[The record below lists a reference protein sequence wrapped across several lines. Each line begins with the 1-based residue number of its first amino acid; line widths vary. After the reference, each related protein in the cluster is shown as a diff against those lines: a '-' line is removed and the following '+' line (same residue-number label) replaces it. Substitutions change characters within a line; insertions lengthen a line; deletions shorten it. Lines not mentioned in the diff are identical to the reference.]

1 MFGIG
6 AGIDPQV
13 IDAMKPGG
21 GSSAPVSKPTSTSS
35 NKSVMAEPSSDLFSS
50 IGALVGMVA
59 SGGNPMGAAF
69 GGGLGALAAGGSIED
84 AIQSGIGSLFSGA
97 TLGPAGLTLD
107 LLGYA
112 GDSSGNSAQQR
123 GAALMNAISQ
133 GPRTAG
139 QANVG
144 QNVMNTVAGQGKQML
159 GGITGGISN
168 LFDLTGVTKGGQVN
182 DPILMSMILNNILKP
197 QPSMTP
203 LQEQQF
209 ATGERNPS
217 FRGVQV
223 PNVPRQVVMN
233 RAMGGMIEGP
243 GTGKSDS
250 IPAAIYQNG
259 GRVQEARLSDGEFVM
274 TADAVKGAGDG
285 SRAKGAAQMYK
296 MMKNFE
302 RKV

>member
-1 MFGIG
+1 M
-6 AGIDPQV
+6 IDPQV
-13 IDAMKPGG
+13 IEEMYSNVNKSGG
-21 GSSAPVSKPTSTSS
+21 GSSAPATTTS

-97 TLGPAGLTLD
+97 TLGPAGLSLN

-168 LFDLTGVTKGGQVN
+168 LFDLTGITKGGQVN

-285 SRAKGAAQMYK
+285 SRAKGAAEMYK

>member
-1 MFGIG
+1 M
-6 AGIDPQV
+6 IDPQV
-13 IDAMKPGG
+13 IEEMYSNVNKSGG
-21 GSSAPVSKPTSTSS
+21 GSSAPATTTS

-97 TLGPAGLTLD
+97 TLGPAGLSLN

-139 QANVG
+139 QANIG
-144 QNVMNTVAGQGKQML
+144 QNVMNTMAGQGQQML

-168 LFDLTGVTKGGQVN
+168 LFDLTGITKGGKVN

-209 ATGERNPS
+209 ATGERNPN

-223 PNVPRQVVMN
+223 PNVPSQIIPK
-233 RAMGGMIEGP
+233 AEGGMIEGP

-274 TADAVKGAGDG
+274 TADAVKGAGNG
-285 SRAKGAAQMYK
+285 SRAKGAAEMYK

>member
-1 MFGIG
+1 M
-6 AGIDPQV
+6 D
-13 IDAMKPGG
+13 
-21 GSSAPVSKPTSTSS
+21 
-35 NKSVMAEPSSDLFSS
+35 
-50 IGALVGMVA
+50 
-59 SGGNPMGAAF
+59 
-69 GGGLGALAAGGSIED
+69 D
-84 AIQSGIGSLFSGA
+84 AIQSGVGSLFSGA
-97 TLGPAGLTLD
+97 TMGKAGLALD

-123 GAALMNAISQ
+123 GAALMNALTSNRGAGTTAQ
-133 GPRTAG
+133 GSMGTGIPGA
-139 QANVG
+139 A
-144 QNVMNTVAGQGKQML
+144 QNVMQTAAQQGGQML
-159 GGITGGISN
+159 SGVTGGIGN
-168 LFDLTGVTKGGQVN
+168 ILDVAGVTKDGKVN
-182 DPILMSMILNNILKP
+182 DPILMSMLLNQIFKP
-197 QPSMTP
+197 QPSMSP

-250 IPAAIYQNG
+250 IPGAIYQNG

-274 TADAVKGAGDG
+274 TADAVKGAGG
-285 SRAKGAAQMYK
+285 GNRNKGAAQMYK
-296 MMKNFE
+296 MMQNFE

>member
-1 MFGIG
+1 
-6 AGIDPQV
+6 
-13 IDAMKPGG
+13 
-21 GSSAPVSKPTSTSS
+21 
-35 NKSVMAEPSSDLFSS
+35 MAEPSSDLFSS

-139 QANVG
+139 QGNVG

-285 SRAKGAAQMYK
+285 NRNKGAAQMYK

>member
-1 MFGIG
+1 M
-6 AGIDPQV
+6 IDPQV
-13 IDAMKPGG
+13 IEEMYSNVNKSGG
-21 GSSAPVSKPTSTSS
+21 GSSAPATTTS

-259 GRVQEARLSDGEFVM
+259 GRVHEARLSDGEFVM

>member
-1 MFGIG
+1 M
-6 AGIDPQV
+6 IDPQV
-13 IDAMKPGG
+13 IEEMYSNVNKSGG
-21 GSSAPVSKPTSTSS
+21 GSSAPATTTS

-97 TLGPAGLTLD
+97 TLGPAGLSLN

-139 QANVG
+139 QANIG
-144 QNVMNTVAGQGKQML
+144 QNVMNTMAGQGQQML

-168 LFDLTGVTKGGQVN
+168 LFDLTGITKGGKVN

-233 RAMGGMIEGP
+233 RAMGGMIAGP
-243 GTGKSDS
+243 GTGTSDS

-285 SRAKGAAQMYK
+285 SRAKGAAEMYK

>member
-1 MFGIG
+1 M
-6 AGIDPQV
+6 IDPQV
-13 IDAMKPGG
+13 IEEMYSNVNKSGG
-21 GSSAPVSKPTSTSS
+21 GSSAPATTTS

-97 TLGPAGLTLD
+97 TLGPAGLSLN

-139 QANVG
+139 QANIG
-144 QNVMNTVAGQGKQML
+144 QNVMNTMAGQGQQML

-168 LFDLTGVTKGGQVN
+168 LFDLTGITKDGKVN

-233 RAMGGMIEGP
+233 AAEGGMIEGP

-274 TADAVKGAGDG
+274 TADAVKGAGNG
-285 SRAKGAAQMYK
+285 SRAKGAAEMYK

>member
-1 MFGIG
+1 M
-6 AGIDPQV
+6 IDPQV
-13 IDAMKPGG
+13 IEEMYSNVNKSGG
-21 GSSAPVSKPTSTSS
+21 GSSAPATTTS

-182 DPILMSMILNNILKP
+182 DPILMSMILNQIFKP

>member
-1 MFGIG
+1 M
-6 AGIDPQV
+6 IDPQV
-13 IDAMKPGG
+13 IEEMYSNVNKSGG
-21 GSSAPVSKPTSTSS
+21 GSSAPATTTS

-139 QANVG
+139 QGNVG

-182 DPILMSMILNNILKP
+182 DPILMSMILNQIFKP

-285 SRAKGAAQMYK
+285 NRNKGAAQMYK
-296 MMKNFE
+296 IMKNFE

>member
-1 MFGIG
+1 
-6 AGIDPQV
+6 
-13 IDAMKPGG
+13 
-21 GSSAPVSKPTSTSS
+21 
-35 NKSVMAEPSSDLFSS
+35 MAEPSSDLFSS

-97 TLGPAGLTLD
+97 TLGPAGLSLN

-139 QANVG
+139 QANIG
-144 QNVMNTVAGQGKQML
+144 QNVMNTMAGQGQQML

-168 LFDLTGVTKGGQVN
+168 LFDLTGITKGGKVN

-233 RAMGGMIEGP
+233 AAEGGMIEGP

-274 TADAVKGAGDG
+274 TADAVKGAGNG
-285 SRAKGAAQMYK
+285 SRAKGAAEMYK

>member
-1 MFGIG
+1 M
-6 AGIDPQV
+6 IDPQV
-13 IDAMKPGG
+13 IEEMYSNVNKSGG
-21 GSSAPVSKPTSTSS
+21 GSSAPATTTS

-97 TLGPAGLTLD
+97 TLGPAGLSLN

-139 QANVG
+139 QANIG
-144 QNVMNTVAGQGKQML
+144 QNVMNTMAGQGQQML

-168 LFDLTGVTKGGQVN
+168 LFDLTGITKGGKVN

-233 RAMGGMIEGP
+233 AAEGGMIEGP

-274 TADAVKGAGDG
+274 TADAVKGAGNG
-285 SRAKGAAQMYK
+285 SRAKGAAEMYK

>member
-13 IDAMKPGG
+13 IDAMKPSG
-21 GSSAPVSKPTSTSS
+21 GSSAKVSKPTSTSS

-97 TLGPAGLTLD
+97 TLGPAGLSLN

-168 LFDLTGVTKGGQVN
+168 LFDLTGVTKDGQVN
-182 DPILMSMILNNILKP
+182 DPILMSMILNQIFKP

-203 LQEQQF
+203 LQQQQF
-209 ATGERNPS
+209 ATGERNPN

-223 PNVPRQVVMN
+223 PNVPSQIIPK
-233 RAMGGMIEGP
+233 AQGGMIEGP

-274 TADAVKGAGDG
+274 TADAVKGAGNG
-285 SRAKGAAQMYK
+285 NRAKGAAEMYK
-296 MMKNFE
+296 MMRNFE

>member
-1 MFGIG
+1 M
-6 AGIDPQV
+6 IDPQV
-13 IDAMKPGG
+13 IEEMYSNVNKSGG
-21 GSSAPVSKPTSTSS
+21 GSSAPATTTS

-139 QANVG
+139 QANIG
-144 QNVMNTVAGQGKQML
+144 QNVMNTMAGQGQQML

-168 LFDLTGVTKGGQVN
+168 LFDLTGITKGGKVN

-209 ATGERNPS
+209 ATGERNPN

-223 PNVPRQVVMN
+223 PNVPSQIIPK
-233 RAMGGMIEGP
+233 AEGGMIEGP

-274 TADAVKGAGDG
+274 TADAVKGAGNG
-285 SRAKGAAQMYK
+285 SRAKGAAEMYK

>member
-1 MFGIG
+1 M
-6 AGIDPQV
+6 IDPQV
-13 IDAMKPGG
+13 IEEMYSNVNKSGG
-21 GSSAPVSKPTSTSS
+21 GSSAPATTTS